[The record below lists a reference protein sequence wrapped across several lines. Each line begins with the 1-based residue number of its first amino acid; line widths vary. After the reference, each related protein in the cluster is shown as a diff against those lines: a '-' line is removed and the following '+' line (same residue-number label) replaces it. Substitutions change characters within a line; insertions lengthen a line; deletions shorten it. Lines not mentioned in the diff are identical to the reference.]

1 MPLTVTV
8 ILPCLDE
15 AKTIEHCVTEALSGL
30 DAAGREGEVLVVDNG
45 SNDGSRELAEA
56 AGARVVREARRGYG
70 SALSRGVREAKGEIV
85 VFSDADGSYVFD
97 NLAPLL
103 DGVDAG
109 ADLMMGTRLKGTV
122 EAGAMPWSHRHIGT
136 PVLTFLVNLLFRTKI
151 SDINCGQRAFLT
163 SSARKLDLRATG
175 MEFASENIIK
185 SALAGFE
192 IREVPIVLRKDLRD
206 RAPHLRTWRDGW
218 RHLRFILLFA
228 PNMVLIAPGLALF
241 LVGAALGAPIFLGDP
256 GLPPAAA
263 YSASAL
269 VLLGA
274 QFITVG
280 VIAKTWYHVEGFYK
294 RPYLDTMFRFFNLEM
309 GLVAGSG
316 LILIGLIAG
325 WPLVDAWRFDAT
337 PDPAGAMASLT
348 FLVLGLQT
356 ITASIILSVLGI
368 RKRAS
373 GP

>member
-8 ILPCLDE
+8 VLPCLDE

-45 SNDGSRELAEA
+45 STDGSRELAEA

-122 EAGAMPWSHRHIGT
+122 EPGAMPWSHEHIGT

-163 SSARKLDLRATG
+163 SSERKLDLRATG

-192 IREVPIVLRKDLRD
+192 IREVPIVLHKDLRD

-294 RPYLDTMFRFFNLEM
+294 RPYLDKMFRFFSLEM
-309 GLVAGSG
+309 GLIAGFG

-325 WPLVDAWRFDAT
+325 WPLLDAWRFGVA
-337 PDPAGAMASLT
+337 PDPAGALASLT
-348 FLVLGLQT
+348 FLVLGLHV

-368 RKRAS
+368 RKRSS
-373 GP
+373 G